1 MANIKCMRVILT
13 LVALAAVAAGAW
25 FAFLGWDQEYYE
37 VDGVAQGP
45 YRPWQVIA
53 CGAVIVLACTA
64 AFAYL
69 RRVWLLAVIP
79 AVAVVGFAV
88 PWAAWASQDDTGLWV
103 VGLLFLLV
111 GGTMGLTAWLAV
123 GYGVVEAFRA
133 VRRRRTGTRSA
144 SGPGAGW

>member
-1 MANIKCMRVILT
+1 MTNIECVRVTLT
-13 LVALAAVAAGAW
+13 LAALAVVFAGAW
-25 FAFLGWDQEYYE
+25 FAFLGWDHEYYE

-45 YRPWQVIA
+45 YQPWQVIA

-79 AVAVVGFAV
+79 VVAVVGFAV
-88 PWAAWASQDDTGLWV
+88 PWAARASQDDTGLWV

-111 GGTMGLTAWLAV
+111 GGTMGLTVWLAV
-123 GYGVVEAFRA
+123 GYAVVETVRA
-133 VRRRRTGTRSA
+133 VRARRR
-144 SGPGAGW
+144 GPGVAPAPRT

>member
-1 MANIKCMRVILT
+1 M
-13 LVALAAVAAGAW
+13 
-25 FAFLGWDQEYYE
+25 
-37 VDGVAQGP
+37 
-45 YRPWQVIA
+45 IA

-79 AVAVVGFAV
+79 VVAVVAFAV
-88 PWAAWASQDDTGLWV
+88 PWAAWASQDDTGLWM

-123 GYGVVEAFRA
+123 GYAVAETVRA
-133 VRRRRTGTRSA
+133 MRRRRAKPRPP
-144 SGPGAGW
+144 SGPGPGW